1 MKTSSASAVTAN
13 LAWRGELLPGVHVAI
28 TGRRGGVSKPPHDP
42 LNLGLSIGDDP
53 AAVSKN
59 RQLVAQECGIGTGQM
74 VWMRQVHGAHAS
86 YARPGEAIKVAD
98 ALYTDLPGVVL
109 SVLAGDCAP
118 VLIADPG
125 AGVVGA
131 AHAGRGGMQAGVVP
145 ALVKAMTGVGGQP
158 ERMHALV
165 GPVICGGCYGVP
177 AGLQAQVADAVPQA
191 RCVTRSGDP
200 GLDIRAGI
208 TAQLAGLGV
217 CHVRQD
223 RRCTAETD
231 DLSSHRRDGQAGRFA
246 ALIWRER

>member
-1 MKTSSASAVTAN
+1 VIDDASAATAN
-13 LAWRGELLPGVHVAI
+13 LVWRGELLPGLRVAI
-28 TGRRGGVSKPPHDP
+28 TGRHGGVSKPPYDP

-53 AAVSKN
+53 AAVRKN
-59 RQLVAQECGIGTGQM
+59 RQLVARECGIETGQM

-118 VLIADPG
+118 VLLADPA

-131 AHAGRGGMQAGVVP
+131 AHAGRGGLQAGVVP
-145 ALVKAMTGVGGQP
+145 ALVKAMTGAGALP
-158 ERMHALV
+158 KRMHALI

-177 AGLQAQVADAVPQA
+177 AGMQARVADAVPQA

-208 TAQLAGLGV
+208 IAQLADLGV
-217 CHVRQD
+217 CHVRHD
-223 RRCTAETD
+223 ARCTAETD
-231 DLSSHRRDGQAGRFA
+231 GLSSHRRDRQAGRFA